1 MYLDRFALL
10 ESFFLCQGRI
20 VLRGTLVVL
29 TTTAV
34 KTKGLKRG
42 VMNSP
47 HFFIAPDRGIVRKY
61 V

>member
-1 MYLDRFALL
+1 
-10 ESFFLCQGRI
+10 